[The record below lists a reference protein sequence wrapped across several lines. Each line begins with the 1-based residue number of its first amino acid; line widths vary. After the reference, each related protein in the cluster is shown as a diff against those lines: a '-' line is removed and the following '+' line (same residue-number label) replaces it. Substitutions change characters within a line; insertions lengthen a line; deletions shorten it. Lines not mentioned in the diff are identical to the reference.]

1 MGLAALES
9 RVPTADA
16 CPMQSWMLLPYLAL
30 TLSLV
35 RSLLVAAKIVPPQCR
50 RCGLA
55 RERRDMGDTICR
67 CH

>member
-1 MGLAALES
+1 
-9 RVPTADA
+9 
-16 CPMQSWMLLPYLAL
+16 MQSWMLLPYLAL